1 MDFIGDKDKLSLSV
15 ASLRI
20 VGKLLEENSDFSVII
35 KSSNSYEELM
45 EKLKQW
51 ISSLIAINE
60 NVRLFLQ
67 KEKGGLESKYFER
80 LEWSDYALV
89 RLNDYYENEGHVFQ
103 DLNREEG
110 KSVSR
115 PFYNLWQ
122 ASTCGKGKANAAFFI
137 DFLQL
142 LRQLNGKL
150 KQDKPSRKSIQK
162 WMSNHH
168 NGLDEDFKA
177 IREKNKQRIIK
188 TVISQLDSGKL
199 KSQRFRFEPGLSED
213 AKFKVALE
221 WWDDYR
227 FHLSFAA
234 RSPEMV
240 NDYLDNSLREDT
252 LKTLQDA
259 AEVGIPIFINP
270 YYLSLISVDITPDK
284 TAADKSLRDYIFHSR
299 ELVEEFGK
307 IIAWEKEDI
316 VEPGK
321 PNAAGWMLPAFHNI
335 HRRYPEV
342 AIFIPDTVGRACAGL
357 CVSCQR
363 MYDFQSGHFNFNLEK
378 LKPKISW
385 PDKMEVLLKYF
396 EDDTQLRD
404 ILITGGDS
412 FMNSDRSMKQILKA
426 VLKMVKRKQEKNQAR
441 PDGEKYAEIQRIRL
455 GTRLPAYLPQRITNE
470 FVALLKEFKTK
481 GAKFGI
487 KQFVIQTH
495 IQSAMEVTPELMQ
508 AVKMLLS
515 AGWLVTNQVVFTS
528 ASSRRG
534 HTAKLRKVLNE
545 IGVIPYYTFSVKG
558 FKENYYNFA
567 TNARMVQE
575 MQEEKHYGKIPEHCL
590 NDLVKLPEMP
600 ENSRQ
605 GMKEIRRKNNL
616 LFLSTDRSVMNLP
629 GVGKSMTFRVVGI
642 TDDGRRI
649 LEFEYDHNRKH
660 SPSVNTNGK
669 VDIVESKSITKYLD
683 QMEEMG
689 EKKSSYRSIWGY
701 SVNVT
706 EEVMP
711 IYKYPEFNYT
721 LTNKCTNNVSDKF

>member
-1 MDFIGDKDKLSLSV
+1 MNYLGEKESLSLSV
-15 ASLRI
+15 ASLKI
-20 VGKLLEENSDFSVII
+20 VQKLLEEN
-35 KSSNSYEELM
+35 KELSSITNSSSTYEVM
-45 EKLKQW
+45 MKKVKQW
-51 ISSLIAINE
+51 LDSLVNNNNRIKGFLRKGNL
-60 NVRLFLQ
+60 NWDLF
-67 KEKGGLESKYFER
+67 EG
-80 LEWSDYALV
+80 LEWSDYAII
-89 RLNDYYENEGHVFQ
+89 RLNDYYTNEGNIFK
-103 DLNREEG
+103 DLNRKEG
-110 KSVSR
+110 DSVSR

-122 ASTCGKGKANAAFFI
+122 ASKCGKGKANAAFFV
-137 DFLQL
+137 DLLQL

-150 KQDKPSRKSIQK
+150 KYEKPSRKSIQK
-162 WMSNHH
+162 WMSKHH
-168 NGLDEDFKA
+168 SGLDKDFRA
-177 IREKNKQRIIK
+177 IREKNKQRIIRII
-188 TVISQLDSGKL
+188 ISKLDSGEL
-199 KSQRFRFEPGLSED
+199 KSQRYQFEAGLSEN
-213 AKFKVALE
+213 AKFEVVLK

-234 RSPEMV
+234 RTPKML
-240 NDYLDNSLREDT
+240 NDYLDNSLREDD
-252 LKTLQDA
+252 LSILQEA
-259 AEVGIPIFINP
+259 FEVGIPIFINP

-307 IIAWEKEDI
+307 IVAWEKEDI

-385 PDKMEVLLKYF
+385 AEKMKVLLKYF

-412 FMNSDRSMKQILKA
+412 FMNSNRSMKQILEA
-426 VLKMVKRKQEKNQAR
+426 VLIMVKRKRKKNQDR

-455 GTRLPAYLPQRITNE
+455 GSRLPAYLPLRVTKE
-470 FVALLKEFKTK
+470 FVAILKGFKAK
-481 GAKFGI
+481 GTKFGI

-495 IQSAMEVTPELMQ
+495 IQSAMEVTPELAQ

-534 HTAKLRKVLNE
+534 HTAKLRQVLNE
-545 IGVIPYYTFSVKG
+545 IGVVPYYTFSVKG
-558 FKENYYNFA
+558 FKENYHNFA

-575 MQEEKHYGKIPEHCL
+575 MQEEKHYGKIPEPCL
-590 NDLVKLPEMP
+590 NDLIKVPAIPEGS
-600 ENSRQ
+600 EQR
-605 GMKEIRRKNNL
+605 MKEIRKKNGL

-660 SPSVNTNGK
+660 SPNVNTDDTVK
-669 VDIVESKSITKYLD
+669 IVESKSISKYLD

-689 EKKSSYRSIWGY
+689 ENKTSYRSIWGY

-711 IYKYPEFNYT
+711 IYKYPEFDYRQTKKYT
-721 LTNKCTNNVSDKF
+721 NIVNDKP